1 MMDIGNQCDYT
12 EADEYCEED
21 EDEEERVINLY
32 TRRKGIFPVH
42 SGSAQ
47 YV

>member
-1 MMDIGNQCDYT
+1 MTDIGNQCAYT

-21 EDEEERVINLY
+21 EDEEERVNLY

-42 SGSAQ
+42 SSSAQ
-47 YV
+47 YI

>member
-1 MMDIGNQCDYT
+1 MTDIGNQCDYT

-21 EDEEERVINLY
+21 KDEEERVNLC
-32 TRRKGIFPVH
+32 TCRKGIFPVH

>member
-12 EADEYCEED
+12 EADEYCEE
-21 EDEEERVINLY
+21 ERVNLY
-32 TRRKGIFPVH
+32 TRRKGIFSIH

>member
-1 MMDIGNQCDYT
+1 MMDIGNECDYT

-21 EDEEERVINLY
+21 EDEEEQVNLY

>member
-1 MMDIGNQCDYT
+1 MTDIGNQCDYT

-21 EDEEERVINLY
+21 EDEEELVNLY

>member
-1 MMDIGNQCDYT
+1 MTDIGNQCDYT
-12 EADEYCEED
+12 EANEYCEED
-21 EDEEERVINLY
+21 EDEEEQVNLY
-32 TRRKGIFPVH
+32 THRKGIFPVH